1 MEIKATTI
9 CAVKRNGVTAMAGD
23 GQVTMGQSI
32 VMKGNAKKV
41 KRIYDDKVVVGFA
54 GSVSDAFTLS
64 EKFEEM
70 LQKYS
75 GNLMRSAVELAESWR
90 KGTMMR
96 NLEAMLIVADK
107 ENLYLISGDGN
118 VIEPEEGVCA
128 IGSGGNYALSAAR
141 ALIENTDMSAEDPKS
156 YEDSGGHLRFHQP
169 QHSGGNRINQGG
181 YYGTDS
187 QTDSSGT
194 GQIHYRSRRSQ
205 KGCGDSVTQ
214 PLPQKNV
221 AAGNA

>member
-1 MEIKATTI
+1 MEIRGTTI
-9 CAVKRNGVTAMAGD
+9 CAVKRNDVTAIAGD

-32 VMKGNAKKV
+32 VMKGNARKV

-90 KGTMMR
+90 NGAAQR

-107 ENLYLISGDGN
+107 ENVYVISGDGN
-118 VIEPEEGVCA
+118 VIEPESGVCA

-141 ALIENTDMSAEDPKS
+141 ALMENTDMSAVDIVKKAMKIAADICIFTN
-156 YEDSGGHLRFHQP
+156 Y
-169 QHSGGNRINQGG
+169 
-181 YYGTDS
+181 
-187 QTDSSGT
+187 
-194 GQIHYRSRRSQ
+194 
-205 KGCGDSVTQ
+205 
-214 PLPQKNV
+214 NV
-221 AAGNA
+221 VVETVGKEEK